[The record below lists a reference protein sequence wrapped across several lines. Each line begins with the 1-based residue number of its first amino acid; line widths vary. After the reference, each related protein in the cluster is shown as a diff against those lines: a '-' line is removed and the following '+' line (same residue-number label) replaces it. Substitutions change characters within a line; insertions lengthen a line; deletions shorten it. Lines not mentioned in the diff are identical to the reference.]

1 MACCGVVES
10 FLPHCLVWMLLST
23 FSGSLPTTSTSL
35 PSWWPLWVL
44 SIPSRL
50 SLVCTC
56 VCACVRVRHLWTT
69 LPLGVF
75 VLVLSALPV
84 FSLSHS
90 DRLTLTK
97 VIVVSVSVGGAVL
110 VGVSQIS
117 GSGTL
122 GNLGLALCYSSVG
135 AFL

>member
-1 MACCGVVES
+1 MLWCGGVILTTLSCLDALFYLQWFFANYFYQLAFLVASVGVVNT
-10 FLPHCLVWMLLST
+10 LSSL
-23 FSGSLPTTSTSL
+23 SGMYM
-35 PSWWPLWVL
+35 
-44 SIPSRL
+44 
-50 SLVCTC
+50 C
-56 VCACVRVRHLWTT
+56 VCMRACTSPVDT
-69 LPLGVF
+69 LPVGVF

-122 GNLGLALCYSSVG
+122 GNLGLALCYSSAG